1 MGEPRIHD
9 PLSADWVVLVL
20 LAVLVQLAW
29 TNVMSPRKWGLL
41 LNGAFGARISRR
53 SLREDIDLQ
62 DRSMLGLLAAL
73 MAGLGLFL
81 HQVLVIRGIAD
92 AGPGGYVIVVALLLV
107 MVLAQVF
114 LLRALGWL
122 FQGDGGLQEYT
133 YTWVI
138 DHLVLGAALL
148 PVAVLVAYRPEMRSV
163 LLPMGGVIASVIVLL
178 RWGRAGLIGRSAGVP
193 FRHIFL
199 YLCAAEILPVFLV
212 LQTLQR
218 SGPSAFQLH

>member
-29 TNVMSPRKWGLL
+29 TNVVSPRKWGLI

-62 DRSMLGLLAAL
+62 DRSMLGLLVAL
-73 MAGLGLFL
+73 LAGLGLFL
-81 HQVLVIRGIAD
+81 HQALVMRGIAD
-92 AGPGGYVIVVALLLV
+92 AGPVGYFGVVAVLV
-107 MVLAQVF
+107 LVVLAQVF
-114 LLRALGWL
+114 VLRLVGWL
-122 FQGDGGLQEYT
+122 FQGDGGLQEYI
-133 YTWVI
+133 YVLVI

-148 PVAVLVAYRPEMRSV
+148 PVAVLVAFRPEMRFV
-163 LLPMGGVIASVIVLL
+163 LLPTGGVIASAIVLL

-193 FRHIFL
+193 LRHIFL

-218 SGPSAFQLH
+218 SGPSVFQLH